1 MYLHAPRRK
10 INMLASIADDPIN
23 LFSKQYIGRLD
34 KMLSCMLS
42 LSLMQIQSTV
52 SHDAALANQLP

>member
-1 MYLHAPRRK
+1 
-10 INMLASIADDPIN
+10 MLASIADDPIN